1 MRSALA
7 GLAAVLTLV
16 AVAACAEPAPTAT
29 SPPTPTVTP
38 TPSAT
43 PTPAPTPTPDDPEDL
58 LDAMEER
65 MAEQGS
71 MAFDVRMEMTVQTDE
86 GERVTSAAYAGDTLR
101 FVYVRA
107 DLSVDDGASASET
120 RLVSFNAGLYNPL
133 FAYAGEPREWVP
145 REQLPEFMEITHFLS
160 TGSLYDG
167 EYLPTQTEDGAETLG
182 VSGTFRSGAPGGEG
196 DFDVTYWIDAE
207 TGLLRRLTATSPDAS
222 VSGWAKLGGLARQTG
237 AVTLTMRAFDYGK
250 PLAATLPAFALPTF
264 SHHAA
269 LLEDGRVLVVGGFTG
284 VANNNV
290 IVPFPLQTIQVYDME
305 EETWTLIPPLAGRSI
320 VNSAARLADGRV
332 LIVGVGD
339 DGEGAASVFD
349 PKEDSWEL
357 LPGSP
362 AERGVPN
369 MVLLDDGRVLAVGG
383 ADLSSSGYS
392 LDPSDAVEIF
402 DPRTGDW
409 TQAAA
414 MPGSAVEQSLAAL
427 RGGLVLAAL
436 PRDRGDSSDSPS
448 VFLYD
453 PAADA
458 WRATA
463 PNQPADYD
471 SSVVPVIAALRDGRA
486 LATGK
491 RSAAAPD
498 EEFCDPALP
507 ANEGFPLPEWCEWSG
522 VEIYD
527 PSTDE
532 WTLAAPMMQPR
543 SDHTLTLLP
552 DGRVLAAGGQLLPP
566 GRFDPTSEL
575 DVLAATEVFDPSTL
589 SWTPGPALA
598 EARFGHTATLLP
610 DGRILFIGGIG
621 QEDEPY
627 PPDTPGQ
634 VREAYPLRSVEI
646 LDLSAPAPDAGE
658 GRSR

>member
-1 MRSALA
+1 
-7 GLAAVLTLV
+7 
-16 AVAACAEPAPTAT
+16 
-29 SPPTPTVTP
+29 
-38 TPSAT
+38 
-43 PTPAPTPTPDDPEDL
+43 
-58 LDAMEER
+58 

-86 GERVTSAAYAGDTLR
+86 GERVTSAAYAGDTLG

-120 RLVSFNAGLYNPL
+120 RLASYNAGLYNAL

-160 TGSLYDG
+160 TGSLYDE
-167 EYLPTQTEDGAETLG
+167 EYLPPQTEDGAETLG
-182 VSGTFRSGAPGGEG
+182 VSGTFMSGAPGGEG

-207 TGLLRRLTATSPDAS
+207 TGLLRRLTAASPDAS
-222 VSGWAKLGGLARQTG
+222 VSGWAKLGGLAEQTG
-237 AVTLTMRAFDYGK
+237 AVMLTMRAFDYGK
-250 PLAATLPAFALPTF
+250 PVAATLPAFALPTF

-290 IVPFPLQTIQVYDME
+290 IVPLPLQNHSGLRHGRGNVDAHS
-305 EETWTLIPPLAGRSI
+305 PLAGRSI
-320 VNSAARLADGRV
+320 VNSAARLADGGV

-339 DGEGAASVFD
+339 DGEGVAIVFD

-357 LPGSP
+357 LQGSL
-362 AERGVPN
+362 AGRGVPN

-414 MPGSAVEQSLAAL
+414 MPESALEQSLAAL

-436 PRDRGDSSDSPS
+436 PRGSDSSDSPS

-471 SSVVPVIAALRDGRA
+471 SAVVSVIAALRDGRA

-491 RSAAAPD
+491 RSAAAAD
-498 EEFCDPALP
+498 EEFCDPASP
-507 ANEGFPLPEWCEWSG
+507 ANEGFPLPEWCDWSG

-543 SDHTLTLLP
+543 SEHTLTLLP

-575 DVLAATEVFDPSTL
+575 DVLAATEVFDPATL

-646 LDLSAPAPDAGE
+646 LDLFAPTPDAGE
-658 GRSR
+658 GTAQ